1 MSLDR
6 RRGYIR
12 TSEQPEDVLER
23 WEIPSYAAGKPQ
35 PKDTALNYDPSWE
48 PPELEEPDVEPELDL
63 SMLTAEVLEE
73 IRQSAYEEG
82 HEEGR
87 EAGFDEGKTSGLEQG
102 KIEGLEAGKA
112 EGFEQ
117 GLADGQQLVEERC
130 RHLDVMLTKLAFPI
144 HQIDHQVQQQ
154 VVELAMHLAKSV
166 IQTEVMTNAQVILNT
181 LREAV
186 NALPMAGR
194 QVTIY
199 LHPDDMEVVTS
210 AHSVESLR
218 DREWRLIAEPS
229 LNRGD
234 IQVACGD
241 SIVDYRIED
250 RISQALSRFAGQNLS
265 REPELAEDETGAD
278 VLLGPDKVVT
288 DEMVSVDQSVP
299 EDSSSGSDTSQQDI
313 NSTGDDLSETSDISD
328 VHNVEG
334 ENGQPV

>member
-1 MSLDR
+1 MTLDR

-12 TSEQPEDVLER
+12 TSEQPDDVLER
-23 WEIPSYAAGKPQ
+23 WELPSYAGGKPQ

-48 PPELEEPDVEPELDL
+48 PPELEEPEVEPELDL

-117 GLADGQQLVEERC
+117 GLADGQKLVEERC

-144 HQIDHQVQQQ
+144 HQVDHHVQQQ
-154 VVELAMHLAKSV
+154 VVELVMHLAKSV

-186 NALPMAGR
+186 NALPIAGR

-199 LHPDDMEVVTS
+199 LHPDDMEIVTS

-218 DREWRLIAEPS
+218 DREWRLIAEPH
-229 LNRGD
+229 L
-234 IQVACGD
+234 
-241 SIVDYRIED
+241 IVVIFKLPAVTQLLIIALKIE
-250 RISQALSRFAGQNLS
+250 
-265 REPELAEDETGAD
+265 
-278 VLLGPDKVVT
+278 LLR
-288 DEMVSVDQSVP
+288 
-299 EDSSSGSDTSQQDI
+299 
-313 NSTGDDLSETSDISD
+313 
-328 VHNVEG
+328 H
-334 ENGQPV
+334 